1 MYWQQRF
8 NRKNP
13 DKQIEELK
21 EAIAL
26 IVERSI
32 QIKDGDTK

>member
-1 MYWQQRF
+1 MYWQQCF

-21 EAIAL
+21 EVIAL